1 MARIEERIAAL
12 EAKLKQE
19 KARKQQIEARKR
31 AIESK
36 KRRSDDTRRKI
47 LIGAVIMGKV
57 ASGEWDNDKL
67 IILIDQ
73 ALTRADDRALFELDS
88 LARFHSTDPAP
99 EPDQPAVPVTGNTST
114 TITRL
119 SHFHFDDKDTIKA
132 LGARFEPTEKYWYV
146 PAGQDLTP
154 FAIGFNFIGSWQ

>member
-1 MARIEERIAAL
+1 METIEKRIAAL
-12 EAKLKQE
+12 EAKLKHE
-19 KARKQQIEARKR
+19 KAKKQQIESRKR

-36 KRRSDDTRRKI
+36 KKRSDDTRRKI

-67 IILIDQ
+67 IILIDK
-73 ALTRADDRALFELDS
+73 ALTRDDDRALFGLDS
-88 LARFHSTDPAP
+88 LATDPAP

-119 SHFHFDDKDTIKA
+119 SRFNFDDKDTIKA

-154 FAIGFNFIGSWQ
+154 FGKWL